1 MRKRLPSRSALQS
14 SAARWMTVS
23 KTAWRSR
30 GVRLITRST
39 SASADSRARDSARRR
54 SRSHG
59 AGVTAGAGLSGFV
72 GTARRRGRS
81 SPPNRYTLPIGGHA
95 SDRLA
100 ITEVIIPGVSVHIG
114 RDVDD
119 ALENLSSVKDA
130 TLLAGGTDL
139 LVEINFGRARPTHVI
154 VIDRLDE
161 LKALDR
167 NGHIR
172 MGALVTYTRMLV
184 DDPGSAALREAARTV
199 GSPQIRNAGTLGG
212 NLGTA
217 SPAGDTLP
225 VLAALDAAVVL
236 RSKNGERRVPF
247 GDYMTGPK
255 RTVRRTDELIVAAE
269 WDDAGTAQTYMFVS
283 TRNAMAISIAGLAIV
298 VDRARKRAGIALGSC
313 GPTIIRA
320 SEAERFA
327 GGALDEAG
335 WERPHR
341 PTDAT
346 AKELGRLVAAAARPI
361 DDVRG
366 TAAYRR
372 HA

>member
-1 MRKRLPSRSALQS
+1 
-14 SAARWMTVS
+14 MTVS

-172 MGALVTYTRMLV
+172 MGALVTYTRMLA

-225 VLAALDAAVVL
+225 VLAALDATVVL
-236 RSKNGERRVPF
+236 RSRAGERRVKF
-247 GDYMTGPK
+247 ADYMTGPK
-255 RTVRRTDELIVAAE
+255 KSVRRPDEIVVAAE
-269 WDDAGTAQTYMFVS
+269 WDDAGPAQTFMKVG
-283 TRNAMAISIAGLAIV
+283 TRNAMVIAVAGLALV
-298 VDRARKRAGIALGSC
+298 VDRARRRVGVGLGSC
-313 GPTIIRA
+313 GPTILRA
-320 SEAERFA
+320 PDAEKFA
-327 GGALDEAG
+327 AGLFDEAG
-335 WERPHR
+335 WDRRMR
-341 PTDAT
+341 PTEVART
-346 AKELGRLVAAAARPI
+346 EFGRLAAAAARPI

-372 HA
+372 HVLAVMASRALARVATIA